1 MRAERSEENRI
12 TKADGESGDG
22 RARFYTRTTAVAD
35 RRGPAALTLTR
46 QAVKEAWRHLTVHG
60 KSQVRK

>member
-1 MRAERSEENRI
+1 MRAEKSEENRI
-12 TKADGESGDG
+12 AKADGESGEG
-22 RARFYTRTTAVAD
+22 RARFYRRTTAVAG

-46 QAVKEAWRHLTVHG
+46 QAVIGAWRHLTGHG